1 MRILLALPLA
11 LAALPALADDICH
24 EAWFLRN
31 LNFDRAGYCFGTA
44 LGQAVF
50 DNADCTGKQVTLG
63 PEATRHVAAV
73 KEFEDWFGC
82 KVNTAQT
89 RLDVPHAA
97 MLRRLESLPVPTDTG
112 SGCMGYNGVPFD
124 VYAGP
129 RETAAV
135 LARVKQG
142 DNITWEYTHVSVE
155 GWGIVAIS
163 DARGLIAIGWSSAP
177 VRDPDCDLV
186 AG

>member
-1 MRILLALPLA
+1 MRILLALPLT
-11 LAALPALADDICH
+11 LIGLPAAAYDICH

-31 LNFDRAGYCFGTA
+31 LNFDRAGYCFGSA

-50 DNADCTGKQVTLG
+50 DNTGCVGTAVTLG
-63 PEATRHVAAV
+63 AEAQRHVAAV

-82 KVNTAQT
+82 NVNTAQT
-89 RLDVPHAA
+89 RLDLPYAN

-112 SGCMGYNGVPFD
+112 SGCMGYHGAEFD

-129 RETAAV
+129 RMTAPV

-142 DNITWEYTHVSVE
+142 YNITWEYTHVSVE

-163 DARGLIAIGWSSAP
+163 DDRGLIAIGWSSTP